1 MMYCV
6 NCEYPVTR
14 AEVDNR
20 KCNNCGNDPAH
31 PKNTEQSRHRDPW
44 LMFGIAF
51 SVAYFSAC
59 FWVIWNSSLR

>member
-14 AEVDNR
+14 AEIDNR

-31 PKNTEQSRHRDPW
+31 ERKKSQKYNPW
-44 LMFGIAF
+44 LMFGIMF
-51 SVAYFSAC
+51 SSVYFAAC
-59 FWVIWNSSLR
+59 FWFIWLKSHSN